1 MAKKSNFFNRR
12 GVNIDLTHR
21 CPLECP
27 RCMRQLAF
35 RNHGKTVPGED
46 ISAEDFKKVADFF
59 KYIDF
64 EGQYSDPI
72 HHPKF
77 LDFLEICYKNRIE
90 TEIHTASSAKPEKW
104 YRKAFETNPDANWM
118 FSIDGLPNESSKY
131 RINQDGSKLYKIMQE
146 SKNYLRLKPTW
157 QYIVFNYNE
166 QSIDQAIDMAAESDI
181 NFYLLQSARWLGQND
196 PYMPSKKYRMT
207 PK

>member
-1 MAKKSNFFNRR
+1 MAKKSNFLNRR

-27 RCMRQLAF
+27 RCMRQLVY
-35 RNHGKTVPGED
+35 RNHGKAVPGED

-59 KYIDF
+59 VYIDF

-72 HHPKF
+72 HHSKF
-77 LDFLEICYKNRIE
+77 IDFLEICYKNRIK

-146 SKNYLRLKPTW
+146 SKSYLRSKPTW

-166 QSIDQAIDMAAESDI
+166 QSIDQAINMAAESDI

-196 PYMPSKKYRMT
+196 PYMPSKKYRMM